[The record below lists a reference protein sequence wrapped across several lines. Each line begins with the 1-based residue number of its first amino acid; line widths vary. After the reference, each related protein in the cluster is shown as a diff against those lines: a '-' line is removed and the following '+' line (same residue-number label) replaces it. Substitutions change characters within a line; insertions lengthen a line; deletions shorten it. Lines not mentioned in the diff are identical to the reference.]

1 MHTDDVV
8 LRRLALWRR
17 QKDVLL
23 VVGLHSNFP
32 PVMLY
37 GVEQAALTKCQLAAL
52 VIDLL

>member
-8 LRRLALWRR
+8 LPRLALWRQ

-32 PVMLY
+32 PGALH
-37 GVEQAALTKCQLAAL
+37 GVEQAALTKWQLAVS
-52 VIDLL
+52 VIGLL